1 MAEGTTLTGN
11 GANSP
16 SLTES
21 ITEWR
26 RDGFLLS
33 TDKRRL
39 DLDAIHAY
47 LTRSYWSPG
56 IPKRMVAK
64 AMEHS
69 LCFGL
74 YVDAEP
80 ERGRQIG
87 YARIVSDFSAF
98 AYMADVFVLP
108 AYQGHGLGTWMVERA
123 VSHPAL
129 RDIRSFWLATRDAQG
144 LYARFGFE
152 QLEEPGRFMLARR
165 QMEWYNPEMAETGV
179 AAPLA
184 QSADH
189 A

>member
-1 MAEGTTLTGN
+1 MTRGNTVTETSTSASNTG
-11 GANSP
+11 
-16 SLTES
+16 S

-33 TDKRRL
+33 TDKRRM
-39 DLDAIHAY
+39 DVDAVHAY

-64 AMEHS
+64 AMQHS

-74 YVDAEP
+74 YVDAGP
-80 ERGRQIG
+80 EAGKQIG

-108 AYQGHGLGTWMVERA
+108 AYQGHGLGVWMVDRM
-123 VSHPAL
+123 VNHPAL

-165 QMEWYNPEMAETGV
+165 QMDWYNPELAETGV
-179 AAPLA
+179 AAPPA
-184 QSADH
+184 QSAKD